1 MKKRIATTKMVLR
14 RETLANLVVGG
25 LAPEGPPINDT
36 VYSKRP
42 DCVPLSTHCN
52 SMDASCTYTVA

>member
-1 MKKRIATTKMVLR
+1 MKKRIEKRKMVLR
-14 RETLANLVVGG
+14 KETLANLVTGG
-25 LAPEGPPINDT
+25 MAEGTTIVDT

-42 DCVPLSTHCN
+42 DCVPLSTHCD